1 MSMPYNVDENSLK
14 EIYNFSPAFNNLY
27 TLELFDLSYKKDTN
41 ISKVFRYHSPRV
53 DFDGESLMMKRNE
66 ITKRFQ
72 LESSPYRRAD
82 SISVTLREDEQWSV
96 KRYHENWLAKFYDK
110 KGDHFISYYT
120 SDHSTPVELFRK
132 LRIYLPNSEDCIVM
146 TILPSNTG
154 GMTLGWGSG
163 DIITHQIT
171 YNVESWNWEL
181 VE

>member
-1 MSMPYNVDENSLK
+1 MKIGWP
-14 EIYNFSPAFNNLY
+14 NFM
-27 TLELFDLSYKKDTN
+27 
-41 ISKVFRYHSPRV
+41 IRKVT
-53 DFDGESLMMKRNE
+53 
-66 ITKRFQ
+66 I
-72 LESSPYRRAD
+72 
-82 SISVTLREDEQWSV
+82 
-96 KRYHENWLAKFYDK
+96 
-110 KGDHFISYYT
+110 YT
-120 SDHSTPVELFRK
+120 SDHSTPVVDFRK